1 MPQIRINPEYA
12 SLVPELSPMEFKS
25 LKQSIKEE
33 NGLLVPIIVNQ
44 DGIILDGHHRYKAC
58 QELGIEPNT
67 IVKEFSDKL
76 AEKFFVIECN
86 ARRRHLNKFQRTELE
101 LKLKPMLEERV
112 KRNES
117 LGGEGDRNLTPLH
130 RIDERIG
137 ERACVSRD
145 TVRKVEKILKSR
157 ILDKIKDDLTSDK
170 LSINKAYE
178 MVEQDQ
184 EGQSLYQ
191 KCLKAADELIKSAT
205 ELDHL
210 PVRTQEEKERLREL
224 GEEKSIAE
232 VLKPFRKYFEKV
244 IEYYKAMAAM
254 HFWIEYREN
263 RNNDIE
269 SVASE
274 TLKEIV
280 RLAMDNEMQMLSL
293 SQQKIEQIL
302 YHAVIENKINYD
314 KIRNSKVIQDQLE
327 LLHREQEI
335 GDSLYHTI

>member
-12 SLVPELSPMEFKS
+12 SLVPELTPNEFKS

-44 DGIILDGHHRYKAC
+44 DGIILDGHLRYKAC

-76 AEKFFVIECN
+76 AEKFLVIECN

-117 LGGEGDRNLTPLH
+117 LGGKGDRNLTPLL

-137 ERACVSRD
+137 ERAGVSRD

-157 ILDKIKDDLTSDK
+157 ILDKIKDDLKLDK

-191 KCLKAADELIKSAT
+191 KCRKAADELIKSAT

-210 PVRTQEEKERLREL
+210 PERTQEEKERLRAL
-224 GEEKSIAE
+224 GEEKSRDE

-244 IEYYKAMAAM
+244 IEYYEAMAAF

-263 RNNDIE
+263 KNNDIE

-280 RLAMDNEMQMLSL
+280 SLAMDNEMQMLSL

-327 LLHREQEI
+327 LLRREQEI
-335 GDSLYHTI
+335 GDSLHHTI